1 MHRQLLPD
9 SLCISACEQWFGM
22 RPHLRKCGSHRTGQV
37 CNIAVLSV
45 RLLQRC
51 HTLEGVGLS
60 LISALCGCACR
71 LEHTAKA
78 RPRVRE
84 GHTLK
89 MVVRKPAYLRAIL
102 NALEGCQIGVVV
114 GNSPSAGMKGNLV
127 SFSSGWSPRLRI
139 MRKPLSDWT
148 PLTASEVIG
157 ALENGGALRTTM
169 HVGKQF
175 VLLTGQQPVY
185 YGNGEIVHVELS
197 HS

>member
-1 MHRQLLPD
+1 LPTD
-9 SLCISACEQWFGM
+9 LMVDVEHAQCIASCYPTLYASRLASNGLACDRISANVV
-22 RPHLRKCGSHRTGQV
+22 R
-37 CNIAVLSV
+37 IALV
-45 RLLQRC
+45 
-51 HTLEGVGLS
+51 
-60 LISALCGCACR
+60 R

-114 GNSPSAGMKGNLV
+114 GNSPSAGMNGNLV